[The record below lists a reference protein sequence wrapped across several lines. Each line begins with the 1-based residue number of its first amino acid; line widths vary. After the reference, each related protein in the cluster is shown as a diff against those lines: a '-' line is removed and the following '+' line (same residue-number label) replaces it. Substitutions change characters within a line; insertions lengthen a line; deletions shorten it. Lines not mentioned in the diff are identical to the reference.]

1 MQTDEELFDLCRQ
14 REPRAWEDLVRR
26 YQDRMLNL
34 AFQFT
39 GNREEALDLAQE
51 IFVKVY
57 QSMDHYRSGA
67 VFRSWLYSVARNL
80 CIDHYRRRKRRPR
93 TLNRPVEEFY
103 QLASSGPAPER
114 VAEGRRRGEN
124 LLRAMDNLSEVNR
137 EAIVLREFQNLS
149 LEDMARQ
156 LELPV
161 GTIKS
166 RLSRAR
172 VELAQALLRI
182 EEPAARQGGDRG
194 I

>member
-1 MQTDEELFDLCRQ
+1 
-14 REPRAWEDLVRR
+14 
-26 YQDRMLNL
+26 
-34 AFQFT
+34 
-39 GNREEALDLAQE
+39 
-51 IFVKVY
+51 
-57 QSMDHYRSGA
+57 
-67 VFRSWLYSVARNL
+67 
-80 CIDHYRRRKRRPR
+80 
-93 TLNRPVEEFY
+93 
-103 QLASSGPAPER
+103 